1 MEYKYN
7 GIKIDSDFDLE
18 FVKEYHYQQTNILR
32 LLNEGDINQDQFQ
45 QLQSQYFENSYL
57 EARDRMNLTT
67 PYRTPDKSQ

>member
-45 QLQSQYFENSYL
+45 QLQSQYFENSYKDFFL
-57 EARDRMNLTT
+57 NKVNCQTDLIELI
-67 PYRTPDKSQ
+67 